1 MYPHERSLVKKLS
14 GKPFV
19 LLGINSDR
27 DREALKTILK
37 KERITWRSWWDMNID
52 GPIHST
58 YQVLERP
65 AIFLLDRKG
74 TIRYKNVQPEEL
86 DAAIDALMAEVAR
99 DEK

>member
-1 MYPHERSLVKKLS
+1 
-14 GKPFV
+14 
-19 LLGINSDR
+19 
-27 DREALKTILK
+27 
-37 KERITWRSWWDMNID
+37 MNID